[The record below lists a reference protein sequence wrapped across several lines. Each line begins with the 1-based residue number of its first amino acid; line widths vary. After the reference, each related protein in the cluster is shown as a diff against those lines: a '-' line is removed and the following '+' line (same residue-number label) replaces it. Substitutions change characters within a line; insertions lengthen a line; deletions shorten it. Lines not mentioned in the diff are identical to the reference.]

1 MNKPHQIISHPTM
14 TTRAV
19 LGTYQSFEAAKAAAY
34 EQFQI
39 AHFEHDLD
47 VTYDAADF
55 LTEQGMVYS
64 IDPVREQN

>member
-1 MNKPHQIISHPTM
+1 MAHQITESTTL
-14 TTRAV
+14 TTRRTV
-19 LGTYQSFEAAKAAAY
+19 GIYPTYEKAKAAAY

-39 AHFEHDLD
+39 AHYEHDLD

-64 IDPVREQN
+64 IDPVKEQN